1 MGKLMLKDHAF
12 KYQWASDIA
21 FDGIRM
27 EILSDQGDVLFDVSV
42 PEVGSITVN
51 TFSKEVAADLIMAAL
66 EIAKRPR

>member
-1 MGKLMLKDHAF
+1 MLKDHAF

>member
-1 MGKLMLKDHAF
+1 MLKDHAF

-51 TFSKEVAADLIMAAL
+51 TLSKEVAADLIMAAL